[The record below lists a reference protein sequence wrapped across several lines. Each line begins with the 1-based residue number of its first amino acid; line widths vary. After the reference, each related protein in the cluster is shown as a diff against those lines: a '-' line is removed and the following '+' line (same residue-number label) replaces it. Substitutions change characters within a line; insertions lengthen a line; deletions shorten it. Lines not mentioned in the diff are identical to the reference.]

1 MEIQIQDI
9 KILREK
15 TGLGIAEC
23 KSALKEAGGNKEKA
37 LEILAMKSKIISQ
50 EKENRIVKEGVIS
63 AYVHSNNKI
72 GVLVELLCET
82 DFVARSVKFQNLAH
96 EIALQIA
103 AANPQWISKNEVP
116 LKIMQEKRKIIEESL
131 EENKPLEI
139 KEKIIQGKLEQFLK
153 ENCLLEQSYI
163 RDEKFTINDL
173 IQEHI
178 ALFKENIKLSR
189 FIRFSI

>member
-131 EENKPLEI
+131 EENKPMEI

>member
-1 MEIQIQDI
+1 MEIQIKDI

-116 LKIMQEKRKIIEESL
+116 LKIMQEKRKIIAQL
-131 EENKPLEI
+131 
-139 KEKIIQGKLEQFLK
+139 
-153 ENCLLEQSYI
+153 
-163 RDEKFTINDL
+163 
-173 IQEHI
+173 
-178 ALFKENIKLSR
+178 NITK
-189 FIRFSI
+189 

>member
-1 MEIQIQDI
+1 
-9 KILREK
+9 
-15 TGLGIAEC
+15 
-23 KSALKEAGGNKEKA
+23 
-37 LEILAMKSKIISQ
+37 
-50 EKENRIVKEGVIS
+50 
-63 AYVHSNNKI
+63 
-72 GVLVELLCET
+72 
-82 DFVARSVKFQNLAH
+82 LAH

>member
-1 MEIQIQDI
+1 MEIQIKDI

>member
-1 MEIQIQDI
+1 MEIQIKDI

-131 EENKPLEI
+131 EENKPMEI